1 MGAPAECSIAFAD
14 MKSKEI
20 RIFIFFDKRVDFI
33 LFLIV
38 SRLKINSPPKNM
50 LPFKNKKRFST
61 YLMTAF
67 VVLASMSVVVILGT
81 IYRHFGKKVESE
93 FYEKLR
99 AQKGQ
104 IEIIL
109 NNRIS
114 RIISVLNDMAS
125 DNIIRVTVMLNVAS
139 NLEQRITQSYSS
151 DNGVH
156 HFVKKVGEKSIVPQ
170 QYTALSEEIIKFV
183 MTEYPNGQMVQDDGN
198 LRLLWLFSAPVM
210 HETGR
215 MGTAYALYDMIQD
228 LKLMNTIE
236 QTVGVNLA
244 AIQSDRLFN
253 LISHKSLPLDRQTQE
268 NMADPTGFVSFG
280 QNQILSKIRGF
291 DNLYFQSS
299 LESLIQEQKR
309 VTLWIGFFS
318 IVILAIST
326 LMAVFL
332 ARKMVA
338 PLQKMTDKAIQISEG
353 QTDLLFENNRQNYWE
368 FNQLSEAFNY
378 MITNLKG
385 AEEQT
390 RYKELLENVDDAVY
404 IMDLSGKILEANES
418 AYSQLGYTPE
428 MFFELNLNKII
439 PENDAYLILYELAE
453 KAQVQTQPKINLETF
468 HLKKN
473 GARVPVEIHSRAISY
488 RGKKVIL
495 NVARDIS
502 KRIEAEKA
510 LRESEER
517 YRSVVEN
524 SRDGIVILNDVLKI
538 LYANERFSEISGRP
552 RIEIEGGDF
561 RKFIEPSERGNI
573 EAHFRKIQKGEKLNS
588 APVCTIMRDTGE
600 GRSVK
605 ISANRIK
612 DSSEKEKIVSQIS
625 DITDQLRAESDK
637 QHLEAQLM
645 HAQKME
651 AIGTLAGGIAHDF
664 NNILMG
670 IQGYL
675 SLMRLGNDS
684 DGPQNDQYGK
694 YIQGI
699 EDNVMSAA
707 NLTEQ
712 LLGFA
717 RKGKYTLRPTCL
729 NDIIEKSTRMFMR
742 TKKEITLH
750 RRCQENIW
758 NVEVDQGQIEQVLI
772 NLYLNAWH
780 AMPDGGDLYLQT
792 ENVVLTDAHCK
803 PFEVKGGNYVKLS
816 VTDSGIG
823 MDKDTIGRIFE
834 PFFTTKEIGKG
845 TGLGLASTYGI
856 IKNHKGIIRVYSE
869 QGHGTT
875 FVIYLPAAES
885 EKIHE
890 SQADYS
896 LMKGSEHILLVDDEE
911 GPILVEKLMLKEL
924 GYGVMTAR
932 NGREAIDIYSKN
944 TDTLDLVALDMIMP
958 ELSGKAT
965 YEELKKINPDVRV
978 LLVSGYS
985 LNRQVEELLD
995 LGCNGFIQKPFDIIE
1010 LSQTLR
1016 EVFDSD

>member
-1 MGAPAECSIAFAD
+1 M
-14 MKSKEI
+14 
-20 RIFIFFDKRVDFI
+20 
-33 LFLIV
+33 
-38 SRLKINSPPKNM
+38 
-50 LPFKNKKRFST
+50 PFKSKKRFST

-67 VVLASMSVVVILGT
+67 VVLAGMLVVVILGT

-104 IEIIL
+104 VEIIL
-109 NNRIS
+109 HNRIS
-114 RIISVLNDMAS
+114 SIISNLNDMAS
-125 DNIIRVTVMLNVAS
+125 DNIIRVTVMLNVVS
-139 NLEQRITQSYSS
+139 NLEERIRQYYPSN
-151 DNGVH
+151 NGVY
-156 HFVKKVGEKSIVPQ
+156 HFVKRMGENSIVPPKFPEL
-170 QYTALSEEIIKFV
+170 TEELIAYV
-183 MTEYPNGQMVQDDGN
+183 MTEYPNGQVFQDGGN

-210 HETGR
+210 HESGR
-215 MGTAYALYDMIQD
+215 MGTAYVLYDMIQD

-236 QTVGVNLA
+236 QTVGINLA
-244 AIQSDRLFN
+244 VIQSDRLFN
-253 LISHKSLPLDRQTQE
+253 LISRRDLPIDPQVHDK
-268 NMADPTGFVSFG
+268 MADPTRFVSFN
-280 QNQILSKIRGF
+280 QNQILSKISGF
-291 DNLYFQSS
+291 NSLYFQSS
-299 LESLIQEQKR
+299 QETLIQEQRR
-309 VTLWIGFFS
+309 VTRWIGLFS

-338 PLQKMTDKAIQISEG
+338 PLQEMTDKAIRISEG
-353 QTDLLFENNRQNYWE
+353 QTNLRFENSRKNYWE

-378 MITNLKG
+378 MITNLKD

-404 IMDLSGKILEANES
+404 IMDLNGKIMEANEA
-418 AYSQLGYTPE
+418 AYAKLGYTPE
-428 MFFELNLNKII
+428 MFFELNLNNII
-439 PENDAYLILYELAE
+439 PENDANSILYELVE
-453 KAQVQTQPKINLETF
+453 KAQVETQPKINLETF
-468 HLKKN
+468 HLKEN
-473 GARVPVEIHSRAISY
+473 GTRLPVEIHSRAISY

-502 KRIEAEKA
+502 KRTEAEKA

-524 SRDGIVILNDVLKI
+524 SRDGIVILDTALQV
-538 LYANERFSEISGRP
+538 LYANERFSEISGCP
-552 RIEIEGGDF
+552 PGIEGSDF
-561 RKFIEPSERGNI
+561 GRFLEPSERGGI
-573 EAHFRKIQKGEKLNS
+573 EAHFQKIQKGEKLNS
-588 APVCTIMRDTGE
+588 APICTIMRDTGE

-605 ISANRIK
+605 ISASRFK
-612 DSSEKEKIVSQIS
+612 DSSEREKIVGQIS
-625 DITDQLRAESDK
+625 DITDQLRAESEK
-637 QHLEAQLM
+637 QRLEAQLM

-675 SLMRLGNDS
+675 SLMRLGHDS
-684 DGPQNDQYGK
+684 EGTQNKSHTK
-694 YIQGI
+694 YIKGI

-750 RRCQENIW
+750 KRYQEDIW

-792 ENVVLTDAHCK
+792 ENVVLSDEHCK
-803 PFEVKGGNYVKLS
+803 PFEVSGGNYVKLS

-845 TGLGLASTYGI
+845 TGLGLASAYGI

-875 FVIYLPAAES
+875 FVIYLPASEAE
-885 EKIHE
+885 EIE
-890 SQADYS
+890 ECQTDFS
-896 LMKGSEHILLVDDEE
+896 LLRGTENILLVDDEE

-924 GYGVMTAR
+924 GYKVMTASS
-932 NGREAIDIYSKN
+932 GREAIDIYTENMDKV
-944 TDTLDLVALDMIMP
+944 DLIALDMIMP
-958 ELSGKAT
+958 EMNGKVT
-965 YEELKKINPDVRV
+965 YEELKKINPDVSV

-985 LNRQVEELLD
+985 LNKHVEELLD
-995 LGCNGFIQKPFDIIE
+995 SGCKGFIQKPFDIIE
-1010 LSQTLR
+1010 LSRILR
-1016 EVFDSD
+1016 GVFDGE

>member
-1 MGAPAECSIAFAD
+1 M
-14 MKSKEI
+14 
-20 RIFIFFDKRVDFI
+20 
-33 LFLIV
+33 
-38 SRLKINSPPKNM
+38 LK
-50 LPFKNKKRFST
+50 FKNKKRFST

-67 VVLASMSVVVILGT
+67 VVLVSLSVIIILGT
-81 IYRHFGKKVESE
+81 IYRYFGKKVESE

-104 IEIIL
+104 VEIIL

-114 RIISVLNDMAS
+114 SIISLLKDLGS
-125 DNIIRVTVMLNVAS
+125 DNIIRVTVMLNIAS
-139 NLEQRITQSYSS
+139 NLEERITQYYPSA
-151 DNGVH
+151 DGVY
-156 HFVKKVGEKSIVPQ
+156 HFVKKVGEKSIVPKK
-170 QYTALSEEIIKFV
+170 YPGLSEQIIEFV
-183 MTEYPNGQMVQDDGN
+183 MTEYPNGEMVEDDGN
-198 LRLLWLFSAPVM
+198 TRLLWMFSAPIM

-228 LKLMNTIE
+228 LKLIKTIQ
-236 QTVGVNLA
+236 QTVGINLA
-244 AIQSDRLFN
+244 AIQPDQLIN
-253 LISHKSLPLDRQTQE
+253 LISRKTLPLDPQTRE
-268 NMADPTGFVSFG
+268 KMANQTGFVLFG
-280 QNQILSKIRGF
+280 QNQILSKISGF
-291 DNLYFQSS
+291 NNLYFQSS

-309 VTLWIGFFS
+309 VTLWIGLFS

-332 ARKMVA
+332 ARKMVE
-338 PLQKMTDKAIQISEG
+338 PLREMTDKAIQISEG
-353 QTDLLFENNRQNYWE
+353 QKNLLFENSRRNYWE

-378 MITNLKG
+378 MITNLKD

-404 IMDLSGKILEANES
+404 IMDLNGNILEANES

-428 MFFELNLNKII
+428 MFFELNLKQIT
-439 PENDAYLILYELAE
+439 PENDAHLILYQLVE
-453 KAQVQTQPKINLETF
+453 KAQIHTQPKINLETF
-468 HLKKN
+468 HLKKK
-473 GARVPVEIHSRAISY
+473 GARVPVEIHSRAITY

-495 NVARDIS
+495 NVARDVS
-502 KRIEAEKA
+502 KRFEAEKA

-524 SRDGIVILNDVLKI
+524 SRDGIVILNGELNI
-538 LYANERFSEISGRP
+538 LYANERFSEILGRP
-552 RIEIEGGDF
+552 RIEIEGRDF
-561 RKFIEPSERGNI
+561 RKYLEPSGRSNI
-573 EAHFRKIQKGEKLNS
+573 EAHYRKIQKGEKINS
-588 APVCTIMRDTGE
+588 GPVCTIIRDTGE
-600 GRSVK
+600 ERSVK
-605 ISANRIK
+605 ISTNRFQ
-612 DSSEKEKIVSQIS
+612 DSSEKERIVSQVS
-625 DITDQLRAESDK
+625 DITDQLRAESEK

-675 SLMRLGNDS
+675 SLMRLGD
-684 DGPQNDQYGK
+684 DAADPKKDQYGK

-707 NLTEQ
+707 NLTDQ

-717 RKGKYTLRPTCL
+717 RKGKYTLRLTCL
-729 NDIIEKSTRMFMR
+729 NDIAEKSTRMFMR

-750 RRCQENIW
+750 KRCQEDIW

-780 AMPDGGDLYLQT
+780 AMPDGGDLYIQT
-792 ENVVLTDAHCK
+792 ENVVLSDAHCK
-803 PFEVKGGNYVKLS
+803 PFEVKGGHFVKLS

-845 TGLGLASTYGI
+845 TGLGLASAYGI
-856 IKNHKGIIRVYSE
+856 IKNHNGIIRVYSE

-875 FVIYLPAAES
+875 FVIYLPASQAE
-885 EKIHE
+885 ETDE
-890 SQADYS
+890 SQTDYS
-896 LMKGSEHILLVDDEE
+896 LIKGTEHILLVDDEE

-924 GYGVMTAR
+924 GYRVTTAES
-932 NGREAIDIYSKN
+932 GREAIDIYAEN
-944 TDTLDLVALDMIMP
+944 TDTVDLIALDMIMP
-958 ELSGKAT
+958 EMSGSAT
-965 YEELKKINPDVRV
+965 YEELKKINPAARI

-985 LNRQVEELLD
+985 LNKQVEELLD

-1010 LSQTLR
+1010 LSRTLR
-1016 EVFDSD
+1016 EVFDD

>member
-1 MGAPAECSIAFAD
+1 M
-14 MKSKEI
+14 
-20 RIFIFFDKRVDFI
+20 
-33 LFLIV
+33 
-38 SRLKINSPPKNM
+38 LKFN
-50 LPFKNKKRFST
+50 NKKRFST

-67 VVLASMSVVVILGT
+67 VVLVSLSVVIILGT
-81 IYRHFGKKVESE
+81 IYRHFGKKVESQ

-104 IEIIL
+104 VEIIL
-109 NNRIS
+109 NNQIS
-114 RIISVLNDMAS
+114 SIISLLNDLGS
-125 DNIIRVTVMLNVAS
+125 DNIIRVTVMLNIAS
-139 NLEQRITQSYSS
+139 NLEERITQYYPS
-151 DNGVH
+151 DDGVY
-156 HFVKKVGEKSIVPQ
+156 HFVKKVGEKSIVPEK
-170 QYTALSEEIIKFV
+170 YPGLSEQIIEFV
-183 MTEYPNGQMVQDDGN
+183 MTEYPNGEIVEDESN
-198 LRLLWLFSAPVM
+198 TRLLWLFSAPIM

-228 LKLMNTIE
+228 LKLMNTIQ
-236 QTVGVNLA
+236 QTVGINLA
-244 AIQSDRLFN
+244 AIQSDQLFN
-253 LISHKSLPLDRQTQE
+253 LISRKTLPLDPQTRE
-268 NMADPTGFVSFG
+268 NMANQTGFVSFG
-280 QNQILSKIRGF
+280 QNQILSKISGF
-291 DNLYFQSS
+291 NNLYFQSS

-309 VTLWIGFFS
+309 VNLWIGLFS

-332 ARKMVA
+332 ARKMVE
-338 PLQKMTDKAIQISEG
+338 PLRKMTDKAIQISEG
-353 QTDLLFENNRQNYWE
+353 QKNLLFENNRRNYWE
-368 FNQLSEAFNY
+368 FNQLAEAFNY
-378 MITNLKG
+378 MITNLKD

-404 IMDLSGKILEANES
+404 IMDLNGNILEANES

-428 MFFELNLNKII
+428 MFFELNLNKIT
-439 PENDAYLILYELAE
+439 PENDAYLILYQLVE
-453 KAQVQTQPKINLETF
+453 KAQIQTQPKINLETF

-473 GARVPVEIHSRAISY
+473 GARIPVEIHSRAIAY

-495 NVARDIS
+495 NVARDVS
-502 KRIEAEKA
+502 KRFEAEKA

-524 SRDGIVILNDVLKI
+524 SRDGIVILNEELNI
-538 LYANERFSEISGRP
+538 LYANERFSEILGRP
-552 RIEIEGGDF
+552 RIEIEGSDF
-561 RKFIEPSERGNI
+561 RKYLEPSGRNNI
-573 EAHFRKIQKGEKLNS
+573 EAHFRKIQKGEKINS
-588 APVCTIMRDTGE
+588 GPVCTIIRDTGE
-600 GRSVK
+600 ERSVK
-605 ISANRIK
+605 ISTNRFQ

-625 DITDQLRAESDK
+625 DITDQLRAESEK

-684 DGPQNDQYGK
+684 DNPQDDQYGK

-717 RKGKYTLRPTCL
+717 RKGKYTLRLTCL
-729 NDIIEKSTRMFMR
+729 NDIAEKSTRMFMR

-750 RRCQENIW
+750 KRCQEDIW

-780 AMPDGGDLYLQT
+780 AMPDGGDLYIQT
-792 ENVVLTDAHCK
+792 QNVVLSDAHCK
-803 PFEVKGGNYVKLS
+803 PFEVKGGHYVQLS

-845 TGLGLASTYGI
+845 TGLGLASAYGI
-856 IKNHKGIIRVYSE
+856 IKNHNGMIRVYSE

-875 FVIYLPAAES
+875 FVIYLPASQAE
-885 EKIHE
+885 EIDE
-890 SQADYS
+890 SQTDYS
-896 LMKGSEHILLVDDEE
+896 LMKGTEHILLVDDEE

-924 GYGVMTAR
+924 GYRVTTAES
-932 NGREAIDIYSKN
+932 GRESVDIYAEN
-944 TDTLDLVALDMIMP
+944 TETVDLIALDMIMP
-958 ELSGKAT
+958 EMSGRAT
-965 YEELKKINPDVRV
+965 YEELKKINPDARV

-985 LNRQVEELLD
+985 LNKQVEELLD

-1010 LSQTLR
+1010 LSQKLR
-1016 EVFDSD
+1016 EILDD